1 MAKKKFYAVVKG
13 RQPGIYQEWSGE
25 NGAEAQVSGFP
36 GAVYKG
42 FSTFA
47 EAEQWFQH
55 HHEAHSEDS
64 TTRSGET
71 SHEPD
76 EQKERD
82 NSQLP
87 QVTIYTD
94 GSCINNPGPGGYG
107 VILLH
112 GSHRKELS
120 GGFRMTTNNRMEIL
134 AAIEGLK
141 ALKTRCNVTIY
152 SDSKYLVNSIMLGH
166 AERWKA
172 NNWKRTNTEMAVNPD
187 LWEQLLQLCTQHQ
200 VKFVWVQG
208 HAGSLENERCNQL
221 AISAAQQSN
230 LPPDEQYEMKC
241 QQ

>member
-13 RQPGIYQEWSGE
+13 RHPGIYQEWSGE
-25 NGAEAQVSGFP
+25 NGAEAQVSGFS

-55 HHEAHSEDS
+55 HQEAYSEEP

-71 SHEPD
+71 SHKPD

-107 VILLH
+107 VVLLY
-112 GSHRKELS
+112 GKHRKELS

-141 ALKTRCNVTIY
+141 ALKTHCNVTIY
-152 SDSKYLVNSIMLGH
+152 SDSKYLVDSIMSGR

-172 NNWKRTNTEMAVNPD
+172 NNWKRTNTEMAINSD

-208 HAGSLENERCNQL
+208 HAGNLENERCNQL

-230 LPPDEQYEMKC
+230 LPSDEQYEMKC